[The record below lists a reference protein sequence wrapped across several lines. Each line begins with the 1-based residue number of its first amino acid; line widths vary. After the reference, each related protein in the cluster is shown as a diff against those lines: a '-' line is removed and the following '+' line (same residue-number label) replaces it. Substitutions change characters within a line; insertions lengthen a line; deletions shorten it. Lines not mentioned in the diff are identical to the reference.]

1 MLTWLPMS
9 EFDSLRAQS
18 YWIRKV
24 PYALVVRHPVR
35 VEKLSLYAR
44 CNSERLS

>member
-9 EFDSLRAQS
+9 EFDSLPPRVIGS
-18 YWIRKV
+18 VK
-24 PYALVVRHPVR
+24 YALVVRHPVR
-35 VEKLSLYAR
+35 VEKLSLYVR